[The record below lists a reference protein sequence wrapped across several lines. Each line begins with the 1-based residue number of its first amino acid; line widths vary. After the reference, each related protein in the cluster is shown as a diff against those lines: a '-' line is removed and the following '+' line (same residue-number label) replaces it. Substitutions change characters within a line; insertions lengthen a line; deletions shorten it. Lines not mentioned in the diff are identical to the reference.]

1 MHEIVIKFAV
11 SDARAALLSTR
22 DMMVTPLNDFEAGQ
36 LAAALAGVAE
46 VLAMVR
52 KAHATLTE
60 VMEARGKVDRDIRA
74 TVAKLHEPLR
84 LGAEQQEYV
93 RVLLGRSARV
103 GRGED
108 GKEVMQ

>member
-1 MHEIVIKFAV
+1 MREVKIVFQV
-11 SDARAALLSTR
+11 SDEEAAQLLSR
-22 DMMVTPLNDFEAGQ
+22 DMVVTPMSDFEAGQ

-60 VMEARGKVDRDIRA
+60 VMEARGKVDPDIQA